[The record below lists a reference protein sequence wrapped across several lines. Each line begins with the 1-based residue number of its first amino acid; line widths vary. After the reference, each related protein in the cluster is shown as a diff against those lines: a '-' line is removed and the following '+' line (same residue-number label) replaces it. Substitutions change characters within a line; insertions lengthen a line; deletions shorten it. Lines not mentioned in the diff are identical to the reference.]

1 MVRNGATL
9 DLLET
14 LASSGL
20 LFAGLADDEG
30 TAPERWKKL
39 KDKLK
44 GRLHQWPKG
53 CTEDHVIGAVPE
65 ENLLALLRDAEGEV
79 DGYRLRTLA
88 ERLGLQDK
96 SVETIDAALKAS
108 GKTWRTLIIAAAS
121 GSKDGAPAGQEKA
134 WKKHSQQWFKSTVG
148 GQELAQKMVALGAWK
163 KIEPQLLPLINAV
176 LTAVGHKALQELDL

>member
-1 MVRNGATL
+1 
-9 DLLET
+9 
-14 LASSGL
+14 L
-20 LFAGLADDEG
+20 LFAGLVDDEG
-30 TAPERWKKL
+30 TAPERWMKL

-65 ENLLALLRDAEGEV
+65 AKLLALLKDAEGEL

-96 SVETIDAALKAS
+96 STEAIDAALKAS
-108 GKTWRTLIIAAAS
+108 GKTWRALILAAAS

-134 WKKHSQQWFKSTVG
+134 WQKHSKQWFKSTVG
-148 GQELAQKMVALGAWK
+148 GQELAQKMVALGAW
-163 KIEPQLLPLINAV
+163 EEMQPQLLPLINAV
-176 LTAVGHKALQELDL
+176 LAAVGQKVLQELDL